1 VRTHGDPG
9 RLALAH
15 RVVDEVTVEALLADP
30 DRRPAPAAS
39 PNDEAR

>member
-1 VRTHGDPG
+1 VRAHGDPE

-30 DRRPAPAAS
+30 DRG
-39 PNDEAR
+39 EALSLGGSGA